1 MPSPKNR
8 AVIAAAGS
16 KKTQH
21 ILDQALAAPRERRI
35 LITTYTREN
44 TEQII
49 QRLQAVYGCVPPNV
63 DVITWYSFL
72 MNQAARPY
80 QAVIT
85 GQIDYAGSLNFTG
98 ERPEWASHKKPHFYY
113 FDGSGNFYRDSLSD
127 FAVVANNK
135 SGGRVIQRLEALYDA
150 IYVDEFQDL
159 VGYDLDFI
167 DLLFK
172 SGIEVTVVGDPRQ
185 FTYSTNRSPRNQQ
198 YRGAGIMRWL
208 EERARAKRCVVEERA
223 ESWRCNQAICD
234 WADRIFPEMAGTTSR
249 NTMLTGHD
257 EVVRLAHEDVPV
269 YVGKFAPT
277 VLRWD
282 KNTDTLGLRATN
294 MKASKGCTYD
304 RVLIFPPK
312 TMIKFVAADGQIA
325 LKAAKEALYVAVTRA
340 RFSVAFVVDRKHA
353 NYTP

>member
-1 MPSPKNR
+1 MPSLRNR

-21 ILDQALAAPRERRI
+21 ILERALAAPPGRRV

-49 QRLQAVYGCVPPNV
+49 QRVKSVYGYVPPNV
-63 DVITWYSFL
+63 DVITWFSFL
-72 MNQAARPY
+72 MNQCARPY
-80 QAVIT
+80 QAVVT
-85 GQIDYAGSLNFTG
+85 GQVDYAGSLNFTG
-98 ERPEWASHKKPHFYY
+98 ERPSWAGHDKPRFYY
-113 FDGSGNFYRDSLSD
+113 FDGSGNFYRNSLSD
-127 FAVVANNK
+127 FAVMANNK
-135 SGGRVIQRLEALYDA
+135 SGGRVVRRLEALYDE

-167 DLLFK
+167 DLLFN
-172 SGIEVTVVGDPRQ
+172 SNIDVSVVGDPRQ
-185 FTYSTNRSPRNQQ
+185 FTYSTNRSPQNRQ
-198 YRGAGIMRWL
+198 YRGAGLVRWL
-208 EERARAKRCVVEERA
+208 EDRVKAKRCVLEERT

-234 WADRIFPEMAGTTSR
+234 WADRIFPEMAPTTSR
-249 NTMLTGHD
+249 NNTLTGHD
-257 EVVRLAHEDVPV
+257 EVVRLARDDVPV
-269 YVGKFAPT
+269 YVEKFTPT

-282 KNTDTLGLRATN
+282 KNTDTIGLPASN
-294 MKASKGCTYD
+294 MKASKGCTFD

-312 TMIKFVAADGQIA
+312 TMIKFIAADGA
-325 LKAAKEALYVAVTRA
+325 LELKAAREALYVAVTRA